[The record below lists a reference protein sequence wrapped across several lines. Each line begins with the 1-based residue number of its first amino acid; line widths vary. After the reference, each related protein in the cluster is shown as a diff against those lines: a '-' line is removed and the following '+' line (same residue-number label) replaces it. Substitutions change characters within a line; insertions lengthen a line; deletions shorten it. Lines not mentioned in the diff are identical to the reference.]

1 MADKIKFV
9 VAILLVIAGV
19 TGFYLLGD
27 AALVLRVLCV
37 IAGVAAGAAV
47 GWTTAPGKRFGGFA
61 RDSWIEARK
70 VVWPTRKET
79 IQTTGA
85 VFAFV
90 VVMAIVLF
98 VIDKSVETA
107 IYGWLLGWKS

>member
-1 MADKIKFV
+1 
-9 VAILLVIAGV
+9 
-19 TGFYLLGD
+19 
-27 AALVLRVLCV
+27 LRVLSV

-47 GWTTAPGKRFGGFA
+47 AWTTEPGKRFAEFA
-61 RDSWIEARK
+61 MDSWVEARK

-107 IYGWLLGWKS
+107 IYSWLLGWKS

>member
-1 MADKIKFV
+1 MADKIKFA

-19 TGFYLLGD
+19 AGFYLLGD

-37 IAGVAAGAAV
+37 IAGVVAGAVV
-47 GWTTAPGKRFGGFA
+47 GWTTEPGKRFAAFA
-61 RDSWIEARK
+61 ADSWVEARK

-79 IQTTGA
+79 LQTTGA